1 MINTDPR
8 FFEEVEARR
17 NLALNKTLF
26 QEKNT
31 LGLSQIAYAFLKD
44 PLLKRIRT
52 KNHPHIRH
60 IAETMSIKDRKSC
73 VLCCGSCIPDFP
85 NQQNHK
91 YREGYQTV
99 NRCRFCKVYLCN
111 ESRRFLGD
119 LSCFD
124 YWHAT
129 EHILFSLY
137 KHPFRQLVS
146 PPLAIE
152 TPTSATPAKYSSNP
166 ERPKRQKIEA
176 EVDSEEN

>member
-1 MINTDPR
+1 MFETQFLENSIPTSLTYFNNEPIIHFKSYYYSR
-8 FFEEVEARR
+8 GIWSILEANRSEEVEARR

-31 LGLSQIAYAFLKD
+31 LGLSQIAYVFLKY

-52 KNHPHIRH
+52 KNHPNIRH

-99 NRCRFCKVYLCN
+99 NRCRFCKI
-111 ESRRFLGD
+111 FLGD

-124 YWHAT
+124 
-129 EHILFSLY
+129 
-137 KHPFRQLVS
+137 
-146 PPLAIE
+146 
-152 TPTSATPAKYSSNP
+152 
-166 ERPKRQKIEA
+166 
-176 EVDSEEN
+176 